1 MKKLPVSTPKYDLLP
16 LINTITASL
25 TWYDVEKHVHTSSI
39 NFVNTSR
46 SIFEGLV
53 KILKKHDKLSG
64 KLSGAL
70 VRLPF
75 IQKVLNESFY
85 KTDVLNNLV
94 KKCETMLGQL
104 FSMNEQQS
112 SSFEST
118 RRIEDDE
125 PKEKSFI
132 EVPKELIDIKNMEN
146 TYMKL
151 TLSALEI
158 LKEIRSGSSVQQCV
172 KMEEV

>member
-25 TWYDVEKHVHTSSI
+25 MWYDVEKH
-39 NFVNTSR
+39 
-46 SIFEGLV
+46 
-53 KILKKHDKLSG
+53 ILKKHDKISG

-75 IQKVLNESFY
+75 IQKVLNEPFY

-94 KKCETMLGQL
+94 KKCERMLGQL
-104 FSMNEQQS
+104 FSMNDKQS

-118 RRIEDDE
+118 RRKEDDE
-125 PKEKSFI
+125 PKEKSFV

-172 KMEEV
+172 KMEEVWKEVPVLEEVAK